1 MARTWRI
8 GEVAERT
15 GLTRRTLRHYDDL
28 GLLTPSERSW
38 GDYRLYG
45 DADLLRLLQ
54 IQNLKAL
61 GLSLAEIG
69 AALADPNLDASAT
82 LRSHLAHLEERIAGE
97 RALASRLRTLAGSAE
112 RSWDDVMDAIALT
125 TRLAHPDPIVR
136 LRAALQAPRRVST
149 ELLDALVAEP
159 DPAVQEVL
167 IWSLAQQPD
176 AAEAALAR
184 LGDAHSPRAL
194 LVRLLGKLG
203 GPALVPTL
211 VDLLTDPDRAV
222 VVQAVHALAQSGDS
236 RAAPRL
242 VELLGTGSVPVA
254 DLVDAITPLG
264 EAALEPLS
272 RALGSPSAAT
282 RSAAA
287 EALGRLGGGLST
299 EHGGQSSSL
308 LAPLLHD
315 TDPQVRMSALLA
327 LGELGRPGREAIES
341 VGSHPQLGPVARRL
355 MRS

>member
-15 GLTRRTLRHYDDL
+15 GLTRRTLRHYDHL

-38 GDYRLYG
+38 GDYRLYV

-159 DPAVQEVL
+159 DAAVQEVL
-167 IWSLAQQPD
+167 IWALAQQPD

-272 RALGSPSAAT
+272 RALLTSLPRGRRRRGSVV
-282 RSAAA
+282 
-287 EALGRLGGGLST
+287 GGGRPPNTVDNPPRCSHLYST
-299 EHGGQSSSL
+299 TLPPRH
-308 LAPLLHD
+308 
-315 TDPQVRMSALLA
+315 VRPAGPMNSA
-327 LGELGRPGREAIES
+327 RPTRGHRAG
-341 VGSHPQLGPVARRL
+341 GSHPQLGPVARRL